1 MCLGTIAKVIEVH
14 RDGRAVVDVDGVR
27 QEVLEMT
34 LSDDDIGP
42 GDWVVINSGFALER
56 LTESQAQEALRIRGA
71 VGPAHHET
79 ASSTESPETPV
90 PQGTPS
96 TQETQEAS
104 PEQGAPPIK
113 EVQ

>member
-79 ASSTESPETPV
+79 
-90 PQGTPS
+90 PS
-96 TQETQEAS
+96 TQASQATS
-104 PEQGAPPIK
+104 PEQEAPPIK
-113 EVQ
+113 VVQS